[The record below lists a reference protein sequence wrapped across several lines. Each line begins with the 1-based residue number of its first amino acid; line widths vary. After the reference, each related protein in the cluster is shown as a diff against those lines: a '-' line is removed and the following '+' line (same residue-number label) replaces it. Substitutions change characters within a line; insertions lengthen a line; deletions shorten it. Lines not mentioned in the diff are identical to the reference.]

1 MTTGPTSS
9 NGHGSGSLDGGSLD
23 GGGLDR
29 GGLGGSGIGSTGAS
43 PSGAGQAPALSVREA
58 RIEDLGAIVDLL
70 ADDVLGARRE
80 GGDLAPY
87 AAAFARI
94 TADPHQVQAVAELG
108 GQVVGTLQLS
118 IIPSLTRR
126 GTTRA
131 QIEGV
136 RTLSTLRG
144 KGIGEALFGWALAQ
158 ARSRGAGLVQLTS
171 DAGRGNAHRFYE
183 RLGFVASHVGFKLEL
198 R

>member
-1 MTTGPTSS
+1 MTTNGFRSPQEPT
-9 NGHGSGSLDGGSLD
+9 G
-23 GGGLDR
+23 R
-29 GGLGGSGIGSTGAS
+29 LGADPGATS
-43 PSGAGQAPALSVREA
+43 VPVPAPAEPPTITVREA
-58 RIEDLGAIVDLL
+58 RIEDLAAIVDLL
-70 ADDVLGARRE
+70 ADDPLGAARE
-80 GGDLAPY
+80 CGDLAPS

-94 TADPHQVQAVAELG
+94 TADPHQFQCVAELG

-118 IIPSLTRR
+118 LIPSLTRR

-144 KGIGEALFGWALAQ
+144 KGIGEELLAWALRTATE
-158 ARSRGAGLVQLTS
+158 RGATLAQLTS
-171 DAGRGNAHRFYE
+171 HASRVNAHRFYE
-183 RLGFVASHVGFKLEL
+183 HHGFVASHTGFKREL

>member
-1 MTTGPTSS
+1 MTGGAAGG
-9 NGHGSGSLDGGSLD
+9 NGHHGGPGV
-23 GGGLDR
+23 GGPGV
-29 GGLGGSGIGSTGAS
+29 GGLGGTGVG
-43 PSGAGQAPALSVREA
+43 PGGAGRAPALCVREA
-58 RIEDLGAIVDLL
+58 RIEDLAAIVDLL

-118 IIPSLTRR
+118 LIPSLTRR

-144 KGIGEALFGWALAQ
+144 KGIGEALFGWALTQ
-158 ARSRGAGLVQLTS
+158 ARSRGAGLVQLSS
-171 DAGRGNAHRFYE
+171 DASRGNAHRFYE
-183 RLGFVASHVGFKLEL
+183 HLGFTPSHTGFTLEL

>member
-1 MTTGPTSS
+1 MMPDPGSSASASATHAYRSSGDSRGTT
-9 NGHGSGSLDGGSLD
+9 
-23 GGGLDR
+23 
-29 GGLGGSGIGSTGAS
+29 AS
-43 PSGAGQAPALSVREA
+43 RS
-58 RIEDLGAIVDLL
+58 D
-70 ADDVLGARRE
+70 ADDPLGARQE

-87 AAAFARI
+87 AAAFARM
-94 TADPHQVQAVAELG
+94 TADRGQVQAVAELG

-144 KGIGEALFGWALAQ
+144 KGIGEALFAWALDE
-158 ARSRGAGLVQLTS
+158 ARRRGAGLVQLTS
-171 DAGRGNAHRFYE
+171 DTSRGNAHRFY
-183 RLGFVASHVGFKLEL
+183 
-198 R
+198 

>member
-1 MTTGPTSS
+1 MSAFDSRPGS
-9 NGHGSGSLDGGSLD
+9 GGSGSGSASGSDGPAGAGSHS
-23 GGGLDR
+23 GP
-29 GGLGGSGIGSTGAS
+29 GGSGGPGG
-43 PSGAGQAPALSVREA
+43 PGGPEAPTLSVRPA
-58 RIEDLGAIVDLL
+58 RIEDLEAIVDLL
-70 ADDVLGARRE
+70 ADDPLGARRE

-87 AAAFARI
+87 AAAFARM
-94 TADPHQVQAVAELG
+94 TAERGQVQAVAELG

-144 KGIGEALFGWALAQ
+144 KGIGEALFAWALDE
-158 ARSRGAGLVQLTS
+158 ARRRGAGLVQLTS
-171 DAGRGNAHRFYE
+171 DVSRGNAHRFYE
-183 RLGFVASHVGFKLEL
+183 HLGFVPSHTGFKLEL

>member
-1 MTTGPTSS
+1 MRP
-9 NGHGSGSLDGGSLD
+9 
-23 GGGLDR
+23 
-29 GGLGGSGIGSTGAS
+29 
-43 PSGAGQAPALSVREA
+43 A
-58 RIEDLGAIVDLL
+58 RIEDLEEIVDLL
-70 ADDVLGARRE
+70 ADDPLGARVE

-94 TADPHQVQAVAELG
+94 TADHGQIQAVAELG
-108 GQVVGTLQLS
+108 GQVVGTMQLS

-136 RTLSTLRG
+136 STLSSLRG
-144 KGIGEALFGWALAQ
+144 KGIGETLFAWAFDE
-158 ARSRGAGLVQLTS
+158 ARRHGATLVQLTS
-171 DAGRGNAHRFYE
+171 ETARGNAHRFYE
-183 RLGFVASHVGFKLEL
+183 HLGFAPSHVGFTKPLG

>member
-1 MTTGPTSS
+1 M
-9 NGHGSGSLDGGSLD
+9 GSQ
-23 GGGLDR
+23 
-29 GGLGGSGIGSTGAS
+29 I
-43 PSGAGQAPALSVREA
+43 SGAVAGDERDQGAASADSRVTVREA
-58 RIEDLGAIVDLL
+58 RIEDLAAIVDLL
-70 ADDVLGARRE
+70 ADDPLGVRRE

-87 AAAFARI
+87 AAAFARM
-94 TADPHQVQAVAELG
+94 TADRNQIQAVAELG

-118 IIPSLTRR
+118 LIPSLTRR
-126 GTTRA
+126 GATRA

-144 KGIGEALFGWALAQ
+144 RGIGEELLGWALSTAK
-158 ARSRGAGLVQLTS
+158 ARGAGLVQLTS
-171 DAGRGNAHRFYE
+171 DSTRGNAHRFYE

>member
-1 MTTGPTSS
+1 MSTALPPQANESGPPSS
-9 NGHGSGSLDGGSLD
+9 GRTDSSSL
-23 GGGLDR
+23 R
-29 GGLGGSGIGSTGAS
+29 
-43 PSGAGQAPALSVREA
+43 VRTA
-58 RIEDLGAIVDLL
+58 RIEDLAAIVDLL
-70 ADDVLGARRE
+70 ADDPIAARRE
-80 GGDLAPY
+80 GGDLASY

-94 TADPHQVQAVAELG
+94 TADPGQCQAVAELG

-118 IIPSLTRR
+118 IIPSLTRC

-144 KGIGEALFGWALAQ
+144 KGIGEALFTWALGE
-158 ARSRGAGLVQLTS
+158 ARRRGAGLVQLTS
-171 DAGRGNAHRFYE
+171 HVSRGNAHRFYE
-183 RLGFVASHVGFKLEL
+183 HLGFVPSHTGFTLEL

>member
-1 MTTGPTSS
+1 MSAFDSRPGS
-9 NGHGSGSLDGGSLD
+9 GGSGSGSASGSDGPAGAGSHS
-23 GGGLDR
+23 GP
-29 GGLGGSGIGSTGAS
+29 GGSGGPGG
-43 PSGAGQAPALSVREA
+43 PGGPEAPTLSVRAA
-58 RIEDLGAIVDLL
+58 RIEDLEAIVDLL
-70 ADDVLGARRE
+70 ADDPLGARRE

-87 AAAFARI
+87 AAAFARM
-94 TADPHQVQAVAELG
+94 TADRGQVQAVAELG

-144 KGIGEALFGWALAQ
+144 KGIGEALFAWALDE
-158 ARSRGAGLVQLTS
+158 ARRRGAGLVQLTS
-171 DAGRGNAHRFYE
+171 DTSRGNAHRFYE
-183 RLGFVASHVGFKLEL
+183 RLGFVPSHTGFKLDL
-198 R
+198 W

>member
-1 MTTGPTSS
+1 MSDRVPPSADGDATSS
-9 NGHGSGSLDGGSLD
+9 SA
-23 GGGLDR
+23 R
-29 GGLGGSGIGSTGAS
+29 GPVATAAGSTPDPG
-43 PSGAGQAPALSVREA
+43 ALSVRPA
-58 RIEDLGAIVDLL
+58 RIEDLEAIVDLL
-70 ADDVLGARRE
+70 ADDAIAARRE

-94 TADPHQVQAVAELG
+94 TADPGQYQMVAELG

-118 IIPSLTRR
+118 IVPSLTRR
-126 GTTRA
+126 GTIRA

-144 KGIGEALFGWALAQ
+144 KGIGEALFTWAIRE
-158 ARSRGAGLVQLTS
+158 ARLRRAGLVQLTS
-171 DAGRGNAHRFYE
+171 DTSRGNAHRFYE
-183 RLGFVASHVGFKLEL
+183 HLGFTPSHTGFKLEL

>member
-1 MTTGPTSS
+1 MTT
-9 NGHGSGSLDGGSLD
+9 NGHPHPSAASDPASSAPSDVVAGVGGAP
-23 GGGLDR
+23 
-29 GGLGGSGIGSTGAS
+29 GI
-43 PSGAGQAPALSVREA
+43 ALREA
-58 RIEDLGAIVDLL
+58 RIEDLPAIVDLL
-70 ADDVLGARRE
+70 ADDPLGARRE

-94 TADPHQVQAVAELG
+94 TADPHQLQVVAELG

-118 IIPSLTRR
+118 LIPSLTRR

-144 KGIGEALFGWALAQ
+144 KGIGEALLGWALRTATE
-158 ARSRGAGLVQLTS
+158 RGAGLVQLTS
-171 DAGRGNAHRFYE
+171 DSGRGNAHRFYE
-183 RLGFVASHVGFKLEL
+183 HHGFVASHTGFKLDL
-198 R
+198 GTARRGSGGAGPR

>member
-1 MTTGPTSS
+1 MSAFDSHPASDG
-9 NGHGSGSLDGGSLD
+9 GSGSDGP
-23 GGGLDR
+23 GGP
-29 GGLGGSGIGSTGAS
+29 GGSGGSGSRGPAGSGGHGGPES
-43 PSGAGQAPALSVREA
+43 PTLSVRAA
-58 RIEDLGAIVDLL
+58 RIEDLEAIVDLL
-70 ADDVLGARRE
+70 ADDPLGARRE

-87 AAAFARI
+87 AAAFARM
-94 TADPHQVQAVAELG
+94 TADRGQVQAVAELG

-144 KGIGEALFGWALAQ
+144 KGIGEALFAWALDE
-158 ARSRGAGLVQLTS
+158 ARRRGAGLVQLTS
-171 DAGRGNAHRFYE
+171 DTSRGNAHRFYE
-183 RLGFVASHVGFKLEL
+183 RLGFVPSHTGFKLDL